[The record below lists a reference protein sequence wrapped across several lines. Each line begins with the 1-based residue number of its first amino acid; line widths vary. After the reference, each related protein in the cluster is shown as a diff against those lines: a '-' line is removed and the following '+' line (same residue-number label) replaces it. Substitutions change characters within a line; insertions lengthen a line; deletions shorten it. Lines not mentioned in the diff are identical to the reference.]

1 MKGAAYNTRMI
12 RTDLHQQNRRS
23 WNNTVGAH
31 NSHRGDQAAFFRNG
45 GSKLFPE
52 ELELLGD
59 IRGLRVAHLQCNC
72 GQDTLSLAQLGA
84 RVTGVDISDEAIGFA
99 RKLSRESGVDADF
112 VHADVYDWL
121 QASASRTEGFDI
133 AFSSYGALCWL
144 SDIETWAKGVAGIL
158 KSGGRLVV
166 VEFHPV
172 SAGFDQELKLRWNY
186 DNGREAF
193 VEDEGVNDYV
203 GETGGTFN
211 GFETGV
217 EKFKNTEKSYAWNW
231 GVGEVVSALLH
242 AGLRLT
248 ALEEWTYSNGF
259 RPFPRMRELPGRRW
273 AVPDGVPNIPLMYG
287 FSATKEG

>member
-1 MKGAAYNTRMI
+1 MI

-121 QASASRTEGFDI
+121 QASAGRTERFDV

-158 KSGGRLVV
+158 KPGGRLVV

-172 SAGFDQELKLRWNY
+172 SAGFDEDFKLRWNY
-186 DNGREAF
+186 DNQQEPF
-193 VEDEGVNDYV
+193 EEDEGVSDYV
-203 GETGGTFN
+203 AETGGTFN
-211 GFETGV
+211 GFERGV
-217 EKFKNTEKSYAWNW
+217 ESFKNPEKSYGWNW
-231 GVGEVVSALLH
+231 GLGEVVTALLE
-242 AGLRLT
+242 ADLRLT
-248 ALEEWTYSNGF
+248 RLCEWTYSNGF
-259 RPFPRMRELPGRRW
+259 RPYRDMRELPGRRW
-273 AVPDGVPNIPLMYG
+273 TLPQGVPNIPLMYG